1 MQPPGALWDAVRSK
15 WGYPGAIHC
24 DRFRL
29 PELLDVVPGRIPII
43 PRLQRWSEGSFDIRA
58 LRKITRDGPL
68 AICQKSRALLRASLA
83 VTCVKEDDAGSVRII
98 KSAARIT
105 RVGMMFQWLS
115 RWPLA
120 LFKGRAAA
128 TSDGK
133 LIMGSS

>member
-68 AICQKSRALLRASLA
+68 AISRESRALLQASLA

-98 KSAARIT
+98 KRGSNNESRDDVSVALTLAA
-105 RVGMMFQWLS
+105 GAFQ
-115 RWPLA
+115 
-120 LFKGRAAA
+120 RAGAA
-128 TSDGK
+128 PVRRAYHG
-133 LIMGSS
+133 IA